1 MPLTITA
8 QNYLTSSNSLVNGL
22 GGPRGFGEFTMGPND
37 DNSIYIDLTQV
48 FGADGL
54 NINGASFTSGYLS
67 NNGYFQLNSNTGNS
81 VVLYNYLYD
90 VDTRMGSL
98 STTPGGNST
107 GSNLTW
113 YDLDATNKVLT
124 LTWDDVGR
132 YSYDGSS
139 PQAFQLQIIEGTS
152 GEAVAVFRYESVSFA
167 YPTVRADVYGNNQNY
182 QNVNLFPAVPR
193 DQLDTTMG
201 TNGQK
206 GVFAVDLLTLGAPV
220 NSAPTANA
228 DTGVTSEDGTVTIAV
243 LANDTDPNAGDT
255 KTLVSVNTSGT
266 TGSVSINPD
275 QTVTYN
281 PGAAFQSLAQG
292 QNASTSF
299 QYTMRDSAGLTSTS
313 TVAVTI
319 QGANDAPSVS
329 GAVTGAANEDGAAS
343 SLNALV
349 NASDVDAGT
358 ALSVTGVPTSLPARV
373 TYDAVAKTFTLNGA
387 DTAYQS
393 LTAGQSTTVSVAYGV
408 TDGAAT
414 TPASVSWTVT
424 GTNDAPVVSGVVT
437 GAVAEDAAASTL
449 SARANA
455 TDVDAGAVLNVV
467 GVPTTLP
474 AGVTYDADTQSFT
487 LNPSAAAY
495 QSLGLG
501 QTTTVTVAYGVSDG
515 TATTPASVSW
525 TVTGANDGP
534 VAVAD
539 VGSVSED
546 ATITLNV
553 LSNDTDIDAG
563 DSKTISAVGPTA
575 LGGAVSI
582 VDDKLVYVADADS
595 FDFLVLGQSV
605 QDTFTYTVKDAAGA
619 VSTTTVAVTINGVAD
634 GADLVG
640 GNKSQIL
647 NGTALDEKIS
657 GGNADDTL
665 YGNAGADRLYGN
677 NGKDL
682 LFGGQGGDQL
692 FGENAAD
699 VLDGGKGNDTLTG
712 GAGPDTFVFG
722 ADFGRDVVTDWS
734 GEDTM
739 QFASSIF
746 ASSAQALAAAAQ
758 VGADVVI
765 TAGANHVLLMG
776 VSLSSLTMSDFF
788 IG

>member
-1 MPLTITA
+1 MPFTVTA
-8 QNYLTSSNSLVNGL
+8 QNYVNSSNSLINGL
-22 GGPRGFGEFTMGPND
+22 GGARGFGEFTMGPND
-37 DNSIYIDLTQV
+37 DNSVSINLTQV

-54 NINGASFTSGYLS
+54 KINGESFTSAQLS
-67 NNGYFQLNSNTGNS
+67 NNGYFQLSSSSGNNIQI
-81 VVLYNYLYD
+81 YNYLYD
-90 VDTRMGSL
+90 VDTRMGPL
-98 STTPGGNST
+98 SPTPGGTST

-113 YDLDATNKVLT
+113 YDLDAANKVLT
-124 LTWDDVGR
+124 LTWDDVGQ
-132 YSYDGSS
+132 YPYNGSN
-139 PQAFQLQIIEGTS
+139 PQAFQLQIMEGSS
-152 GEAVAVFRYESVSFA
+152 GEAIAVFRYENVSFS
-167 YPTVRADVYGNNQNY
+167 YPTVAASSSANNY
-182 QNVNLFPAVPR
+182 QSVQLFSGVPR

-201 TNGQK
+201 TNGQN
-206 GVFAVDLLTLGAPV
+206 GVFAVDLLTLFAPA

-228 DTGVTSEDGTVTIAV
+228 DTGVTSEDSAVTIAV
-243 LANDTDPNAGDT
+243 LANDTDPNASDT

-319 QGANDAPSVS
+319 QGANDAPGVS

-343 SLNALV
+343 SLNALA

-358 ALSVTGVPTSLPARV
+358 TLSVTGVPTGLPAGV
-373 TYDAVAKTFTLNGA
+373 TYDAAAKTFTLNAA
-387 DTAYQS
+387 DTAYQA

-408 TDGAAT
+408 SDGTVT

-437 GAVAEDAAASTL
+437 GAVVEDAAVSTL

-455 TDVDAGAVLNVV
+455 SDVDAGAVLNVV

-515 TATTPASVSW
+515 AATTPASLSW

-539 VGSVSED
+539 VGAVSED

-575 LGGAVSI
+575 LGGSVSI
-582 VDDKLVYVADADS
+582 VDNKLVYVADADS
-595 FDFLVLGQSV
+595 FDFLIQGQSV

-647 NGTALDEKIS
+647 NGTALDEKIT

-682 LFGGQGGDQL
+682 LFGGQGSDQL

-699 VLDGGKGNDTLTG
+699 VLDGGTGNDTLAG
-712 GAGPDTFVFG
+712 GNGPDTFVFG
-722 ADFGRDVVTDWS
+722 VGFGRDVVTDWS
-734 GEDTM
+734 GEDTL
-739 QFASSIF
+739 QFAPSIF
-746 ASSAQALAAAAQ
+746 GSSAQAFAAAAQ

-765 TAGANHVLLMG
+765 TAGDNQVLLMG
-776 VSLSSLTMSDFF
+776 VSLSNFSMNDFV

>member
-1 MPLTITA
+1 MPLTVTA
-8 QNYLTSSNSLVNGL
+8 QNYVNSSNSLINGL
-22 GGPRGFGEFTMGPND
+22 GGTRGFGEFTMGPND
-37 DNSIYIDLTQV
+37 DNSITIDLTQV

-54 NINGASFTSGYLS
+54 KINGESFTSAQLS
-67 NNGYFQLNSNTGNS
+67 NNGYFQLNSNSGNNLA
-81 VVLYNYLYD
+81 LYNYTYD
-90 VDTRMGSL
+90 VDTRMGPL
-98 STTPGGNST
+98 SPTPGGNST

-113 YDLDATNKVLT
+113 YDLDAANKVLT
-124 LTWDDVGR
+124 LTWDDVGQ
-132 YSYDGSS
+132 YSYNGSN
-139 PQAFQLQIIEGTS
+139 PQAFQLQIIEGSS
-152 GEAVAVFRYESVSFA
+152 GEAIAVFRYESVSFSYPSVAA
-167 YPTVRADVYGNNQNY
+167 YGSANNY
-182 QNVNLFPAVPR
+182 QWVELFSGVPR

-201 TNGQK
+201 TNGQN
-206 GVFAVDLLTLGAPV
+206 GVFAVNLLTLSAPV
-220 NSAPTANA
+220 NSAPVANA
-228 DTGVTSEDGTVTIAV
+228 DTGVTSEDGSVTIAV
-243 LANDTDPNAGDT
+243 LANDTDPNAGDS
-255 KTLVSVNTSGT
+255 KTLVSVDTSGT
-266 TGSVSINPD
+266 TGSVSINSD

-319 QGANDAPSVS
+319 QGANDAPVVS
-329 GAVTGAANEDGAAS
+329 GAVTGAASEDGAAS

-358 ALSVTGVPTSLPARV
+358 TLSVTGVPTSLPAGV
-373 TYDAVAKTFTLNGA
+373 TYDAAAKTFTLNGA

-393 LTAGQSTTVSVAYGV
+393 LAVGQSTTVSVAYGV
-408 TDGAAT
+408 TDGTAT
-414 TPASVSWTVT
+414 TPASMSWTVT

-467 GVPTTLP
+467 EVPTTLP

-501 QTTTVTVAYGVSDG
+501 QTSTVSVAYGVSDG
-515 TATTPASVSW
+515 AATTSASLSW

-563 DSKTISAVGPTA
+563 DAKAISSVGPTA
-575 LGGAVSI
+575 LGGSVSI
-582 VDDKLVYVADADS
+582 VDNKLVYVADADS
-595 FDFLVLGQSV
+595 FDFLVQGQSV
-605 QDTFTYTVKDAAGA
+605 QDSFTYTVKDAAGA
-619 VSTTTVAVTINGVAD
+619 SSTTTVAVTINGVAD
-634 GADLVG
+634 GAELVG
-640 GNKSQIL
+640 GNKTQVL

-682 LFGGQGGDQL
+682 LFGGQGSDRL
-692 FGENAAD
+692 FGENGAD
-699 VLDGGKGNDTLTG
+699 VLDGGIGNDTLTG
-712 GAGPDTFVFG
+712 GNGPDTFVFG
-722 ADFGRDVVTDWS
+722 AGFGRDVVTDWS

-746 ASSAQALAAAAQ
+746 ASSAQAFAAAAQ

-765 TAGANHVLLMG
+765 TAGAHEVLLMG
-776 VSLSSLTMSDFF
+776 VSLPSLTMSDFL